1 MDLNVRQSPSLGKGM
16 TEDDDRKEMEIR
28 TEDEFDK
35 DWKAEWLFVNDSI
48 RWKMWMDESLTLPDR
63 AQWWWCGGGGDFL
76 FSRPSVAGYGGR
88 RAPVRM
94 RVSALLLPAGWAYT
108 LTLSNYLSH
117 ISPPHHRSQPQQ
129 HQQKIVSFHQNFPQ
143 EHSHRYQ
150 GY

>member
-1 MDLNVRQSPSLGKGM
+1 MISMVCQRLEGRSPTLMIHGGYK
-16 TEDDDRKEMEIR
+16 TR
-28 TEDEFDK
+28 
-35 DWKAEWLFVNDSI
+35 LFVKSDGYKQ
-48 RWKMWMDESLTLPDR
+48 WKYGSNEDVFREDESLTLPDR

-143 EHSHRYQ
+143 EKNQQHQEYS
-150 GY
+150 

>member
-1 MDLNVRQSPSLGKGM
+1 MTNGIKQNFNTYHPWPEVTMVVFLTSGQSDGHKQWKCGSY
-16 TEDDDRKEMEIR
+16 EDVFRE
-28 TEDEFDK
+28 
-35 DWKAEWLFVNDSI
+35 
-48 RWKMWMDESLTLPDR
+48 DESLTLPDR

-129 HQQKIVSFHQNFPQ
+129 HQQKIVSFYRNFPQ
-143 EHSHRYQ
+143 KKSQQHK
-150 GY
+150 GYL